1 MNQKKEHSSRIN
13 IFILKTLK
21 KTDYCDEFE
30 TKIEK
35 ADQIEKIFRSIDI
48 KETVVVEKT
57 RSTWM
62 YKEVEV
68 AIDEVKNLGTFI
80 ELEATVHHDDPKVS
94 KKGLYKGLEDLKAEV
109 GEEDL
114 RGYPYLIW
122 ESKNS

>member
-1 MNQKKEHSSRIN
+1 M
-13 IFILKTLK
+13 
-21 KTDYCDEFE
+21 
-30 TKIEK
+30 
-35 ADQIEKIFRSIDI
+35 
-48 KETVVVEKT
+48 VEKT

-80 ELEATVHHDDPKVS
+80 ELEATVHHVDPKAG
-94 KKGLYKGLEDLKAEV
+94 KKDLYKVLEDLKAEV